1 MQLKYLKLI
10 NTLFCEVNPV
20 PVKTAAALMGICSD
34 ELRLPLCEMETANYE
49 KLLAVMKDYA
59 LIK

>member
-20 PVKTAAALMGICSD
+20 PVKTASALMGLCD
-34 ELRLPLCEMETANYE
+34 GELRLPLCEMEDAHLDMLKTQL
-49 KLLAVMKDYA
+49 KKHG
-59 LIK
+59 LI